1 MKNSALVIRVWRA
14 GGGSVDVWSVHF
26 AGIIAYAL
34 ISVAAQAQWNVGT
47 RPSKPELEA
56 QIAQLRVESRVLVA
70 LAQAG
75 FSALSPRAAPFRSSR
90 HLEGTRRPHGVHR
103 LHRLP
108 ANGCNSR
115 GRVHDGFASR

>member
-56 QIAQLRVESRVLVA
+56 QIAQLRVELRVPLRWRKRVSV
-70 LAQAG
+70 LYRHS
-75 FSALSPRAAPFRSSR
+75 SAFPLLPPSGGYPAPSRSSQTAPTAR
-90 HLEGTRRPHGVHR
+90 KWL
-103 LHRLP
+103 
-108 ANGCNSR
+108 
-115 GRVHDGFASR
+115 